1 MATGTGGRGSGLVR
15 LLAVLLLLVGAA
27 GAAAAVFVHS
37 AIEPPTDHAREDPS
51 EYLLT
56 ADEVSLTATDGVRLS
71 GWFVHGRAGTPPI
84 ILCHDLGGSRN
95 GLLNSAVVLNKAG
108 YPLFLLDFRRHGESA
123 AARSTLGVDER
134 LDVLAVVAFLRTHKG
149 LDARRIGGWGVGMGA
164 YALALAALEEPSL
177 GSLALDAL
185 YPDVPSEADRLVR
198 ERMPPALGALVPAL
212 HPLYDTV
219 LLRHLSEFS
228 LRSRLAGLAN
238 RNLLLIAASE
248 EPERF
253 NQMQRL
259 YEALPEGP
267 EGGKNL
273 LELRRSGLT
282 GLYAEDRS
290 KYDDA
295 IRGFFAGSL
304 LPGGSAAGG
313 GHLEV
318 IEK

>member
-1 MATGTGGRGSGLVR
+1 MATGSGGRGLGLVR

-27 GAAAAVFVHS
+27 GAAATAFVHS
-37 AIEPPTDHAREDPS
+37 AIEPTTDHASEDPS
-51 EYLLT
+51 EYLLS
-56 ADEVSLTATDGVRLS
+56 ADTISLIATDGVRLS
-71 GWFVHGRAGTPPI
+71 GWYVRGRSGIPPI

-134 LDVLAVVAFLRTHKG
+134 LDVLAVVAFLKTRKG
-149 LDARRIGGWGVGMGA
+149 VDARRIGGWGVGMGA
-164 YALALAALEEPSL
+164 YALALAALEEPSIT
-177 GSLALDAL
+177 SLALDAL
-185 YPDVPSEADRLVR
+185 YPDVPAEADRLVR
-198 ERMPPALGALVPAL
+198 DRIPPALGLVVPAL
-212 HPLYDTV
+212 HPLYDAV
-219 LLRHLSEFS
+219 LLRHLSAFS
-228 LRSRLAGLAN
+228 IRSRLAGLAG

-248 EPERF
+248 EPARF
-253 NQMQRL
+253 AQMQRL

-304 LPGGSAAGG
+304 LPGRAAAGG
-313 GHLEV
+313 TGIEV